1 MSARGGALIALA
13 LLLMLSQDAAAQ
25 DSSVVVRHRL
35 AFDTSKVRP
44 FRRTYD
50 MLVHTRDSIVVI
62 GQRSVALDTAT
73 YAGAP
78 TWLLTETRAGR
89 VPSVES
95 LYVAP
100 DLHPIHWS
108 SALGAARLGVEFV
121 GDSIYGASTSPMG
134 RRNIVLAGRPDLLV
148 SGAMAEA
155 LLPLLPLT
163 STWTD
168 SVGVL
173 AADIVSSSIVPAELA
188 VIGEEN
194 LAVDSTTQR
203 PSWVVALRASAP
215 SRSVLYWIDK
225 ETGAALRIEQALP
238 AHVGTLLEYRVRIEP
253 ATPPP

>member
-1 MSARGGALIALA
+1 MSARGGALVALA
-13 LLLMLSQDAAAQ
+13 LVLMSPQGAGAQ
-25 DSSVVVRHRL
+25 DSSVVARHLL
-35 AFDTSKVRP
+35 AFDTSRVHA

-78 TWLLTETRAGR
+78 GWLLIETRTGVVA
-89 VPSVES
+89 SVES

-100 DLHPIHWS
+100 DLHPRHWS

-155 LLPLLPLT
+155 FLPLLPLT

-168 SVGVL
+168 SAGIL
-173 AADIVSSSIVPAELA
+173 AADIASSAIMPGELA

-203 PSWVVALRASAP
+203 ASWVVALRAGTA

-225 ETGAALRIEQALP
+225 ETGAALRIEQPLP
-238 AHVGTLLEYRVRIEP
+238 PHAGALLEYRVRLEP